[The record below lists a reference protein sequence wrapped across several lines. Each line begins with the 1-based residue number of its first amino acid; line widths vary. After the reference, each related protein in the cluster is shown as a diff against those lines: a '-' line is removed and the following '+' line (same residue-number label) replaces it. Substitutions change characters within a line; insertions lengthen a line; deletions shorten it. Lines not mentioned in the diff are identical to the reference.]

1 MCEVCVSVRICPYL
15 LVREHGGGCA
25 KDFPHT
31 LSFSHNVRGN
41 QEKEKQPLPPPRP
54 QRRAPGDLGSSAAR
68 WQNSWLL
75 APPGASR
82 HKLLGRIFYPLRFFD
97 LGLDAPTKSKG
108 DAGTNGETE
117 AKAKADTN
125 ASNLSTMLAYP
136 ASVLLS
142 QHFAPY
148 VADGGS
154 ESGRRLR
161 NVVVMMEWRVSSQTA
176 PSEDDALGR
185 LGLF

>member
-1 MCEVCVSVRICPYL
+1 MQ
-15 LVREHGGGCA
+15 A
-25 KDFPHT
+25 
-31 LSFSHNVRGN
+31 LSIHFFACSLDN

-54 QRRAPGDLGSSAAR
+54 QRPAPGDLVISAPR
-68 WQNSWLL
+68 WQNSWLF

-97 LGLDAPTKSKG
+97 LGLDAPTKGKG
-108 DAGTNGETE
+108 DGPAADSES
-117 AKAKADTN
+117 KAAADAN
-125 ASNLSTMLAYP
+125 EPFVSTMLAYP

-161 NVVVMMEWRVSSQTA
+161 NVVVIMEWQVSSDAAQPTEEIA
-176 PSEDDALGR
+176 PGTR
-185 LGLF
+185 GLCLDQLKWQARKCMYSYFVWGFVCVCA